1 MRSQIAFKPAVVVLA
16 AAVAIAASLSLV
28 LSAADPA
35 AGART
40 KLCKNTYGGD
50 VIAAKDL
57 KCKRARRVVRAWAE
71 GYKIDGNPDREVLGF
86 ACRGITDDVEGLTIR
101 CTRSG
106 KRVAFY
112 ANVP

>member
-1 MRSQIAFKPAVVVLA
+1 MTSPSAIKPVVA
-16 AAVAIAASLSLV
+16 PFWAAVALAVLLSL
-28 LSAADPA
+28 LMLGTEPADA
-35 AGART
+35 ART

-71 GYKIDGNPDREVLGF
+71 GYKIDGDPDREALGF
-86 ACRGITDDVEGLTIR
+86 ACRGINDKVEGLTIR
-101 CTRSG
+101 CTREG